1 MRNDTGP
8 AVDLAAGDLFTV
20 RGRQLLQS
28 ITDVARAIFGA
39 AASSIFI
46 LDDETG
52 ELRFEAVSGQGEE
65 FLVGTRFAADTGIA
79 GWVAASGEPLVVD
92 DLATNPMFA
101 HDLAAATRYIP
112 QSLMA
117 APLIAD
123 EAVLGVLEVLDPVP
137 QSRSSLGELDLLA
150 LFARQAAVAL
160 RVIAECR
167 AARAEMERRPAAALD
182 TVEAHGQLLDAFRD
196 FLRTTSRP

>member
-1 MRNDTGP
+1 MRHDEGS
-8 AVDLAAGDLFTV
+8 AVGVAADLVDV
-20 RGRQLLQS
+20 RSRQLLQS

-46 LDDETG
+46 LDDVTG
-52 ELRFEAVSGQGEE
+52 ELKFEAVSGQGEE
-65 FLVGTRFAADTGIA
+65 FLVGTRFKADTGIA
-79 GWVAASGEPLVVD
+79 GWVASSGEPLVVD
-92 DLATNPMFA
+92 DLATNQMFA
-101 HDLAAATRYIP
+101 HDLAAATRYVP

-123 EAVLGVLEVLDPVP
+123 EEVLGVLEVLDPVP

-167 AARAEMERRPAAALD
+167 AARETMDRGPAAD
-182 TVEAHGQLLDAFRD
+182 QVGVQLLDAFRD
-196 FLRTTSRP
+196 FLLTTSPRP